1 MTAVFNVPILP
12 VVTFAFAIVALA
24 VTVAK
29 RTVMVSAE
37 IAFVTV
43 MLFAPMFP
51 VTVTAPNVVVPPLD
65 VEVSA
70 NQLLADV
77 VPSRGQTY
85 IVLEFV
91 SYHN

>member
-1 MTAVFNVPILP
+1 
-12 VVTFAFAIVALA
+12 
-24 VTVAK
+24 
-29 RTVMVSAE
+29 MVSEE

-51 VTVTAPNVVVPPLD
+51 VTVTAPNVVAPPLD

-77 VPSRGQTY
+77 VPSSGQTY